1 MQWTQVA
8 AVTVDVVAAAQTDAT
23 VPPLTPIDQSEVLQQ
38 KRRAIQPG
46 TTDLNQTLTRQLT
59 CPIDSTA
66 RVGCSLKLATNRW
79 PIDSSIS

>member
-8 AVTVDVVAAAQTDAT
+8 AVTVDVVAAALTDAT
-23 VPPLTPIDQSEVLQQ
+23 VLPLTLIDQSEVLQ

-46 TTDLNQTLTRQLT
+46 TTDLNRILTRRLI

-66 RVGCSLKLATNRW
+66 RVGCSLKLATTRW
-79 PIDSSIS
+79 PIDLSIS